1 MSNFSQKIGVSPNQ
15 QPTNPTP
22 VEDRE
27 PSPFTQTLPGV
38 FVDYEKAAE
47 LGYEEPQ
54 FDGVFDAMKQFFTG
68 QLIGKQPPPEAV
80 AVSQDVLNPLGIGG
94 DAYGD
99 VLESLA
105 PELNILTTEE
115 TAEARARSK
124 DEFNELVVEN
134 LQSQA
139 QQFGV
144 NVDPTSTVV
153 ADLIREKS
161 EDMGLV
167 GGQDQLYL
175 ADNQAEYTN
184 ALENIFGEGNVRV
197 LPYDGPYFSTFSP
210 EYYVSVRE
218 DADAEFTDFAPTV
231 VSFKDYADRV
241 APGLLAET
249 GAAVGMVPGALAF
262 SAGVSAFSGPA
273 AVVTGPLSFV
283 YALYVQAKGVE
294 TARQYLKDELDLNEE
309 EAVQFSSVLDGAY
322 QMLVPQIEGATI
334 IGDVTPEQAQY
345 RTQREIAGSFEVLF
359 ATVPGLAAK
368 MKLAMSRV
376 IGREDTTQMFGSA
389 IRAQST
395 VADTAEGGI
404 MDIGVPLESLMLQQV
419 TPNRLVGRVASL
431 SEQTSVRIPAKTR
444 AQMQSVVSYLTKYG
458 DALGAGDFKAFQGNV
473 ADIGETLRSVRE
485 APEGTIPDLST
496 IGENIDALDDL
507 FLRLR
512 GIEARG
518 MYNNV
523 FDKLGNASYN
533 LDNIREL
540 IPKQQR
546 SIIPITGADAT
557 PTTKIEGAAPA
568 PKRGEGM
575 VAPLIDD
582 LMSMGKVQKDGSRI
596 LTPQGIR
603 AAVKK
608 FQDDN
613 PGFEFDPADIDTPAK
628 LLQMYATR
636 FGQLARDNFSTAGAT
651 PDPAQFRQ
659 AMTMRDALLDLIGN
673 PREEVSDIAEDLAS
687 ANAFYKETF
696 DLSSTDLQ
704 IQARNARR
712 GRITPETAT
721 LPEAVATTPAGTGR
735 TAPAT
740 VTMEN
745 INEQE
750 RYVREAL
757 DGLVEPE
764 FLTEEITGAGTQLQE
779 YFINVLA
786 SKLRRGM
793 PTGTADEV
801 APNEVIKFL
810 DSFEP
815 RQLRALGLD
824 ADMEAAVRNDAELLA
839 KMQKDGTLSQVLMM
853 PRTSQVADI
862 FQDVMQLGSMSD
874 FRIAFDQLEAVV
886 RRAPTAEAKKE
897 LKDNLRAGLL
907 NHIMSTN
914 GVFVKVTKPSAFGD
928 VGEFN
933 IDSGKF
939 LEIIDRLKQVSAF
952 EAGGILG
959 PDEALKVQP
968 QQLLETMAEYAAV
981 INPAGAD
988 AGSALA
994 GAQIIGEMFT
1004 LDPRKFIS
1012 GLARLG
1018 SQARIAKLLANDE
1031 FVKLVT
1037 GTGKPMSPAE
1047 RIKLLFFGKSSLGS
1061 ILAKAATEQQ
1071 RPEDD
1076 QTDALLA
1083 NEVDSDFARKLRL
1096 YRP

>member
-1 MSNFSQKIGVSPNQ
+1 MGMGNTT
-15 QPTNPTP
+15 QPAPAP
-22 VEDRE
+22 VEEDRE

-80 AVSQDVLNPLGIGG
+80 SVSQDVLNPLGIGG

-99 VLESLA
+99 VLERLA

-115 TAEARARSK
+115 TAAARARSR

-167 GGQDQLYL
+167 EGQDQLYL

-197 LPYDGPYFSTFSP
+197 LPYDGPYYSAFSP

-218 DADAEFTDFAPTV
+218 NADAEFTDFAPTV
-231 VSFKDYADRV
+231 VNFRDYAERV
-241 APGLLAET
+241 APGLFAET
-249 GAAVGMVPGALAF
+249 AAATAIVPAAMASGFAFGAIPV
-262 SAGVSAFSGPA
+262 AGVVLGPA
-273 AVVTGPLSFV
+273 AFV
-283 YALYVQAKGVE
+283 YTLYVGGKSVE
-294 TARQYLKDELDLNEE
+294 AGRQYLKDELGLTEE
-309 EAVQFSSVLDGAY
+309 EAVEFSSVLDAANKL
-322 QMLVPQIEGATI
+322 LVPQIEG
-334 IGDVTPEQAQY
+334 VTTDQRTPAE
-345 RTQREIAGSFEVLF
+345 TQREIAGLFELAF
-359 ATVPGLAAK
+359 AAVPALADK
-368 MKLAMSRV
+368 MKLAIGRV
-376 IGREDTTQMFGSA
+376 VGREDTTQMFGSA
-389 IRAQST
+389 VRAQTT
-395 VADTAEGGI
+395 VAETVPGGT
-404 MDIGVPLESLMLQQV
+404 MDIGVPLEALMLQQV
-419 TPNRLVGRVASL
+419 TPNKIVGRIASL

-444 AQMQSVVSYLTKYG
+444 EQMQSVVAYLTKYG
-458 DALGAGDFKAFQGNV
+458 DDLGAGDFKAFQSNV

-546 SIIPITGADAT
+546 SIIPVTGADAT
-557 PTTKIEGAAPA
+557 PTTRIEGAAPA

-659 AMTMRDALLDLIGN
+659 AMTMRDALLELIGN

-757 DGLVEPE
+757 DGIVEPE

-793 PTGTADEV
+793 PTGAADEV

-839 KMQKDGTLSQVLMM
+839 KMQKDGTLSQILMM

-874 FRIAFDQLEAVV
+874 FRIAFDQLESVI
-886 RRAPTAEAKKE
+886 RRAPTPEAKKE
-897 LKDNLRAGLL
+897 LRDNLRAGLL
-907 NHIMSTN
+907 DHIMSTN
-914 GVFVKVTKPSAFGD
+914 GVFVRVNKPSAFGD

-939 LEIIDRLKQVSAF
+939 LEIIDRLKQVGAF
-952 EAGGILG
+952 EPGGILG

-1004 LDPRKFIS
+1004 LDPSKFIS

-1018 SQARIAKLLANDE
+1018 SQARIAKLLANDD

-1037 GTGKPMSPAE
+1037 GTGKPMSRAE
-1047 RIKLLFFGKSSLGS
+1047 RLRIMFFGKGSLGS
-1061 ILAKAATEQQ
+1061 IVAKVATEQQ
-1071 RPEDD
+1071 RPEDE
-1076 QTDALLA
+1076 QTNALLA
-1083 NEVDSDFARKLRL
+1083 NEVDSDFARKMGL
-1096 YRP
+1096 YGSYP